1 MDKAEASAQVAAL
14 MRAGVT
20 AARRGDRALAR
31 RCFRRVVGLDPRNE
45 AAWLWLAGLADD
57 PRASLAYL
65 SRVLEINPANAR
77 AKAGLRWAR
86 QQMSARAAAPQAPA
100 TSAPPLQLRAVDRG
114 ELSQERRSVKR
125 NQGLV
130 WVIIA
135 LLAASLVGLGMVLV
149 AVDAPQA
156 VLAALLPTA
165 TPTSTPTATSTPT
178 FTPTAT
184 PTSTSTPTST
194 PTFTLTPTSTP
205 TSTPTATPTHTPR
218 PTATFTPPPP
228 PTVPP
233 TSGEKWIDVNL
244 TAQQVIAYEGDRAV
258 LVATVSTGLPSTP
271 TVTGR
276 YRIYRKVASQAMS
289 GPGYYL
295 PNVPWVM
302 YFYRGYSFHGT
313 YWHNNFGQPMSHGC
327 VNMRTPDAKWL
338 YDWAPIGTLVVVH
351 Y

>member
-1 MDKAEASAQVAAL
+1 MAEVNDQVIAL
-14 MRAGVT
+14 MRAAIA

-31 RCFRRVVGLDPRNE
+31 RCFRQIVSLDPSNE
-45 AAWLWLAGLADD
+45 AAWLWLAGLSEN

-65 SRVLEINPANAR
+65 SRVLEINPQNER

-86 QQMSARAAAPQAPA
+86 HRLPARIAAPPSAVMA
-100 TSAPPLQLRAVDRG
+100 APPSPLRTVDRG
-114 ELSQERRSVKR
+114 AFPGEKRRITR
-125 NQGLV
+125 NHGLA
-130 WVIIA
+130 WVMVA
-135 LLAASLVGLGMVLV
+135 LLAVALLGVGMTLV
-149 AVDAPQA
+149 ALDAPQA

-165 TPTSTPTATSTPT
+165 TPTATATATSTPT

-184 PTSTSTPTST
+184 PTSTPT
-194 PTFTLTPTSTP
+194 PTFTPTPTSTP
-205 TSTPTATPTHTPR
+205 TSTPTATPTWTPQ
-218 PTATFTPPPP
+218 PTATFTPRP
-228 PTVPP
+228 PTPVSPA
-233 TSGEKWIDVNL
+233 SGDKWIDVNL
-244 TAQQVIAYEGDRAV
+244 SAQQVIAYEGNRAM
-258 LVATVSTGLPSTP
+258 LVATVSTGLPGTP

-276 YRIYRKVASQAMS
+276 YSIYQKAASQAMS

-313 YWHNNFGQPMSHGC
+313 YWHNNFGHPMSHGC